1 MLPFG
6 TKTRWCPSFPRRKS
20 DRMNA
25 ADFATPLA
33 AFVAGMVTSVHCAA
47 MCGPLGCALLGGKPA
62 YPAERRHALLCYHTA
77 RAVSYASFGALFG
90 AIGMSAAGLF
100 HTPISRA
107 LPWAM
112 VLFFVV
118 ISFGWERKIP
128 PIPFISHRMFRLNLR
143 AASLPRI
150 QVAALL
156 GAATPFLPCGPL
168 YLAFGVALVS
178 GSWLAGAAIMVSF
191 ALGTMPLYALAQI
204 GALRWQSRLSPGAR
218 LWTRRGLA
226 LGSAALVGGRAAFH
240 DGSLL
245 TPLKCLLC
253 H

>member
-1 MLPFG
+1 
-6 TKTRWCPSFPRRKS
+6 
-20 DRMNA
+20 MNA

-47 MCGPLGCALLGGKPA
+47 MCGPLGCALYGAKPA
-62 YPAERRHALLCYHTA
+62 SSAEGRDAVLCYHAA
-77 RAVSYASFGALFG
+77 RAVSYALVGALFG

-100 HTPISRA
+100 HASISRA

-112 VLFFVV
+112 ALFFVV
-118 ISFGWERKIP
+118 IAFGWERKIP
-128 PIPFISHRMFRLNLR
+128 RLPFVNRWIFRLNLR
-143 AASLPRI
+143 AAALPRN

-156 GAATPFLPCGPL
+156 GVVTPFLPCGPL

-178 GSWLAGAAIMVSF
+178 GSWLAGVAIMVSF
-191 ALGTMPLYALAQI
+191 ALGTIPLFALAQI
-204 GALRWQSRLSPGAR
+204 GALRWQGRLSPGAR

-226 LGSAALVGGRAAFH
+226 LGSAALVGGRAALH

-245 TPLKCLLC
+245 APLRCLLC